1 MEIKDDQDA
10 TTTPSDPPIGF
21 TNVVLKACVIAI
33 AKTCALIWEEMRK
46 GQVYE
51 EEDFMTNK
59 FGVSMYESFPLS
71 SMVAML
77 DQADHWMDRTG
88 TPWIVAHEGDDASAV
103 ISAVKDRILHARVR
117 ISFFFAAAAKLPLFC
132 SKKRKIDKLTY
143 LVIRYFNRYHCSR
156 CTKFCRQ
163 SVPSSRTQFHS

>member
-1 MEIKDDQDA
+1 MEIKDDQDC
-10 TTTPSDPPIGF
+10 TTTSSEQPPIGF

-59 FGVSMYESFPLS
+59 FGVSMYEDFPLS
-71 SMVAML
+71 SMMAML

-88 TPWIVAHEGDDASAV
+88 TQWIEAHEGEDASAV

-117 ISFFFAAAAKLPLFC
+117 VDNVVTLELCLLFRE
-132 SKKRKIDKLTY
+132 KKA
-143 LVIRYFNRYHCSR
+143 SR
-156 CTKFCRQ
+156 IG
-163 SVPSSRTQFHS
+163 